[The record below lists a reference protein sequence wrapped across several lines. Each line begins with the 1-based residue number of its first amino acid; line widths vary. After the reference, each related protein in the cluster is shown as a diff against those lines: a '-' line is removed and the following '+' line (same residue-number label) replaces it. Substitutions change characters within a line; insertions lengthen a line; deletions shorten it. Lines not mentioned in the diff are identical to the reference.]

1 VVAQKNEF
9 QFSHR
14 RVVAFFFLF
23 ATLFLNQINFEK
35 SKAAPIIEVQKIR
48 GIQVDQLDSTG
59 CYKWT
64 DELKPKEKMN
74 SAKPAIFKAK
84 VASKVSCREIHH
96 FEIYIAI
103 TNADYGKTVAR
114 DSRVGKYCSRAFQ
127 GMKRYLV
134 ISKPGILPLSVSD
147 KNAPKRNWCAVTG
160 ITYKD
165 SASNSY
171 FYYEPIYFPEVKI
184 NARN

>member
-1 VVAQKNEF
+1 MAQKNEF
-9 QFSHR
+9 QFSYR

-64 DELKPKEKMN
+64 DELKSKEKMN

-96 FEIYIAI
+96 FETYKAI
-103 TNADYGKTVAR
+103 TNTDYGKTF
-114 DSRVGKYCSRAFQ
+114 SRESSIGKYCSRAFQ
-127 GMKRYLV
+127 GMKRHFV
-134 ISKPGILPLSVSD
+134 ISKPGILLLSVSD
-147 KNAPKRNWCAVTG
+147 KNAKKKNWCAVTG
-160 ITYKD
+160 ITYTD
-165 SASNSY
+165 SANNSY
-171 FYYEPIYFPEVKI
+171 FFYEPIYFPEVKI